1 MSPRRAVF
9 VGTYPPSERVFDWVV
24 EPAAR
29 VSLGDSA
36 SLPNIGVVKGLL
48 DEAVPVIDAL
58 TAGTIESLL
67 RDELFQLVLSVARVE
82 ATLRSLDS
90 ADNHIIVSAQQVPR
104 PSRPARI
111 GAGLAHFLDADLEWT
126 GRRRPQRFPAGLV
139 GATRA
144 WRWSRGGS
152 GFTASPIV
160 AAVGGPSERRALEPV
175 CDHLE
180 SGSFAL
186 LDFALRPEPGLPSFG
201 SFLTRRDAFRGIG
214 HRAFLD
220 QAIDIWGSSDWWG
233 SRWLPWVR
241 ESLSVMS
248 RITLREA
255 LLFRQA
261 ALRALADC
269 ELLVTAKVRYA
280 RARAIVGAAGELGLI
295 TVGMQHGV
303 YVDGNEWTDI
313 RTDVFATS
321 GESFARILERRG
333 YDGEILRVG
342 APFYR
347 IPNHDWDC
355 GIALQPPEGVVIT
368 SPADYERHALW
379 AYRAARDALGEDAS
393 VGFRLHPRQDE
404 RALRKIVG
412 DGPPISRHPGQGARL
427 WVTIESSFV
436 VEAVLSD
443 APVVL
448 INFNGHP
455 WEYAFADM
463 PGSRV
468 AATEEE
474 LRVALAA
481 MKDTANAA
489 PVDVWRREFATATGD
504 EAAAAIARILVE
516 RVG

>member
-9 VGTYPPSERVFDWVV
+9 VGADPPGGRAFDWVV

-29 VSLGDSA
+29 VSLTESVR
-36 SLPNIGVVKGLL
+36 LPDIRVVKELL
-48 DEAVPVIDAL
+48 DEAVPVIEAL
-58 TAGTIESLL
+58 TVGTVEALL

-90 ADNHIIVSAQQVPR
+90 ADDHTIVASQQLSR
-104 PSRPARI
+104 PSRPGRL

-126 GRRRPQRFPAGLV
+126 GRRHPQRFPAGLV
-139 GATRA
+139 GWARA

-152 GFTASPIV
+152 GFTAAPIV

-175 CDHLE
+175 CDQLE
-180 SGSFAL
+180 PGSFAP
-186 LDFALRPEPGLPSFG
+186 LDFSLQPEPGLPSFG
-201 SFLTRRDAFRGIG
+201 SFLTRRDAFRSTG
-214 HRAFLD
+214 HRAFLAR
-220 QAIDIWGSSDWWG
+220 AIEIWGSSDWWG

-255 LLFRQA
+255 VLFREA
-261 ALRALADC
+261 ALRALADSK
-269 ELLVTAKVRYA
+269 LLVTAKVRYA
-280 RARAIVGAAGELGLI
+280 RARAIVAAAGELGLI
-295 TVGMQHGV
+295 TVGMQHGM

-313 RTDVFATS
+313 RTDVFAAS
-321 GESFARILERRG
+321 GESFAGILERRG
-333 YDGEILRVG
+333 YDGEILRLG

-347 IPNHDWDC
+347 IPDQDWDC
-355 GIALQPPEGVVIT
+355 GIALQPAEGVVIA
-368 SPADYERHALW
+368 SPVDYERHARW
-379 AYRAARDALGEDAS
+379 AYGAARDALGEDAS
-393 VGFRLHPRQDE
+393 IGFRLHPRQDE

-412 DGPPISRHPGQGARL
+412 DGPPISRDPDQGARL

-436 VEAVLSD
+436 VEAVLSE

-468 AATEEE
+468 ATTEEE
-474 LRVALAA
+474 LRIALTA
-481 MKDTANAA
+481 MKETGESA
-489 PVDVWRREFATATGD
+489 PVDVWRSEFATATGD
-504 EAAAAIARILVE
+504 EAAAAIARVLIE

>member
-1 MSPRRAVF
+1 MSPRRTVF
-9 VGTYPPSERVFDWVV
+9 VGTDPPSERTFDWVV

-29 VSLGDSA
+29 VSLADSA
-36 SLPNIGVVKGLL
+36 TLPDIGVVKGLL
-48 DEAVPVIDAL
+48 DEAAPVVDAL
-58 TAGTIESLL
+58 TEGMIESLL

-90 ADNHIIVSAQQVPR
+90 ADAHMIVASQQLPR
-104 PSRPARI
+104 PSRPARV

-139 GATRA
+139 GAARA
-144 WRWSRGGS
+144 WRWSRGS
-152 GFTASPIV
+152 PDFTAVPIV
-160 AAVGGPSERRALEPV
+160 AAVGGPSERRALEPI

-180 SGSFAL
+180 PGSFAL
-186 LDFALRPEPGLPSFG
+186 LDFSLQPEPGLRSFG

-220 QAIDIWGSSDWWG
+220 RAIDIWGSSDWWG
-233 SRWLPWVR
+233 ARWLPWVR
-241 ESLSVMS
+241 DSLSVMS

-255 LLFRQA
+255 VLFRDA
-261 ALRALADC
+261 ALRALAGS
-269 ELLVTAKVRYA
+269 ELLVTAKVRFA
-280 RARAIVGAAGELGLI
+280 RARAIVAAAGELGLV
-295 TVGMQHGV
+295 TVGMQHGM

-313 RTDVFATS
+313 RTDLFASS
-321 GESFARILERRG
+321 GDSFARILERRG
-333 YDGEILRVG
+333 YGGEILRLG

-347 IPNHDWDC
+347 IPDQDWDC

-368 SPADYERHALW
+368 SPADYERHAIW
-379 AYRAARDALGEDAS
+379 AYRAARDALGEDAC

-412 DGPPISRHPGQGARL
+412 DGPPISRDPTQGARL

-436 VEAVLSD
+436 VEAVLSE

-455 WEYAFADM
+455 WEYTFADM

-474 LRVALAA
+474 LRDALVG
-481 MKDTANAA
+481 MKKTDDAI
-489 PVDVWRREFATATGD
+489 PVDVWRSEFATATGA
-504 EAAAAIARILVE
+504 EAAEAIAEVLVDRI
-516 RVG
+516 G